1 MKKANL
7 AGTSRLKIF
16 VGEFGS
22 GKTELAVNYA
32 IGLKEQGYTTAIVDI
47 DLVKPYFRTREN
59 RKMLEERGIVVAAS
73 EKNLSHAGLPVL
85 PQDLSRVLYDH
96 QYQVVMDVGGGE
108 SAIVLGQLHQQLQ
121 DNIYDAMLVVN
132 IRRPFTSNK
141 EAIIDAIRRI
151 EQAGRITISGLV
163 SNTNLAEETTE
174 EHVREG
180 LAVAEEVALE
190 RGLPIKWVVVPE
202 WLSSDQY
209 HYPVFVLKRYIRYP
223 WME

>member
-1 MKKANL
+1 MEKANL

-59 RKMLEERGIVVAAS
+59 REMLEEKGIVVSAS

-121 DNIYDAMLVVN
+121 DNTYEAMLVVN

-141 EAIIDAIRRI
+141 AAIVNAIHRI
-151 EQAGRITISGLV
+151 EKAGRITISGLV

-180 LAVAEEVALE
+180 LTVVEEVAREL
-190 RGLPIKWVVVPE
+190 GLPINWVVVPE
-202 WLSSDQY
+202 WLSSEQY
-209 HYPVFVLKRYIRYP
+209 PYPVFVLKRYIHYP